1 MTLEIPFMSAIF
13 SMITQF
19 IYVHMIIY
27 RKLTQNITK
36 DQKRVKK
43 GPKQVKKNCKKLK
56 MAIEIPF
63 MSAIFYMFTQFIYV
77 HLTIYRN
84 QTPNITKGQKKVKK
98 GPKQVKKMVK
108 IKNAHR
114 NTIFS

>member
-1 MTLEIPFMSAIF
+1 MPIEIPFMSAIF

-19 IYVHMIIY
+19 IYAHMKIY

-36 DQKRVKK
+36 GQKRGKK
-43 GPKQVKKNCKKLK
+43 GRKQILK
-56 MAIEIPF
+56 MVKIKNAPRNN
-63 MSAIFYMFTQFIYV
+63 IYEYNFLHV
-77 HLTIYRN
+77 YTIYICAYDNLQEFDPKYN
-84 QTPNITKGQKKVKK
+84 QRPKK